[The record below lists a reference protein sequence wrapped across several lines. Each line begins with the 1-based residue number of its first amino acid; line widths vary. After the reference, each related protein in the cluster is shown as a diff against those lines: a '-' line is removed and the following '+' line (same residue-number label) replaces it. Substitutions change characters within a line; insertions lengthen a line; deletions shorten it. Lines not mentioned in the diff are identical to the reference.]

1 VASLLFLYNPEKD
14 EDSLSKKAVIALF
27 SYHHGNTEKVA
38 KVFAEA
44 LNAEILKPED
54 IPEADYGRIVG
65 FGSGIYGEKHHRSL
79 LELADRLPRVEG
91 KSCFLFSTMGI
102 PVAFGESSIQSA
114 IPKSHRALRERLE
127 SKGYVIAGEF
137 SCPGFNTNMF
147 LRHLGGVNKGR
158 PNDVDR
164 EKAREFIEGI
174 KSKL

>member
-1 VASLLFLYNPEKD
+1 
-14 EDSLSKKAVIALF
+14 LSKKAIIALF

-38 KVFAEA
+38 RVFAEA
-44 LNAEILKPED
+44 LGAEILKPED

-65 FGSGIYGEKHHRSL
+65 FGSGIYGEKHHKSL
-79 LELADRLPRVEG
+79 RDLADRLPRVEG
-91 KSCFLFSTMGI
+91 KGVFIFSTMGI

-114 IPKSHRALRERLE
+114 IPGSHRALRERLE

-158 PNDVDR
+158 PNAADLER
-164 EKAREFIEGI
+164 ACGFIEGI
-174 KSKL
+174 KAKL